1 MENTPF
7 SNNDDPPRS
16 VRILTRIHLVVNYL
30 FCLLYGLI
38 GLEILLDLAGASES
52 STFKQFL
59 NALTHPF
66 LGPFMGLFV
75 DPVFR
80 GRYRLRVSYMVALMV
95 YTLVHLA
102 AYGLIRLFEK
112 KQTNW

>member
-1 MENTPF
+1 MENIPF
-7 SNNDDPPRS
+7 SNNGYPPRS
-16 VRILTRIHLVVNYL
+16 VRILTRTHLVVNYL
-30 FCLLYGLI
+30 FCLLYGLVS
-38 GLEILLDLAGASES
+38 LEILLDLAGASES
-52 STFKQFL
+52 SAFKQFL

-66 LGPFMGLFV
+66 LGPFVGLFF

-112 KQTNW
+112 RQTHW